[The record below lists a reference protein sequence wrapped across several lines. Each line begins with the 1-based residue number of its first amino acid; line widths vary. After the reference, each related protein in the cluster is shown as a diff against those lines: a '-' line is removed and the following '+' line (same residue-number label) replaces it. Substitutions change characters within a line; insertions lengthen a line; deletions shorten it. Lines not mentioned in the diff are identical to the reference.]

1 VTSTQDVSAT
11 IAAYTN
17 SARFRALHC
26 TPLALQLGRV
36 APNTLTADQRKALD
50 LVQTRASEVETI
62 RKVRQRV
69 SGPSLQRP
77 RNATASAWTALATSL
92 GALATTPPEL
102 GPQGPSAAAL
112 AATLFPEGTAF
123 GQQDASAVWSHS
135 KVLLDRIAEEGH
147 RATIESLVNP
157 LLLVAVEK
165 AQAQLGEAIGVSG
178 EVVELPARRG
188 LAEALARFN
197 FAVSAYARA
206 LSIGIDETTDEAF
219 EAFKTALAPI
229 DGFRIART
237 AGGSE
242 VDELD
247 DEGDSDPAEPS
258 EPSEPDPNAPYVPA
272 SDDPIDNPFITAP

>member
-1 VTSTQDVSAT
+1 VAVT
-11 IAAYTN
+11 IGAYTTP
-17 SARFRALHC
+17 ARFRALHC
-26 TPLALQLGRV
+26 TPLALQLARV
-36 APNTLTADQRKALD
+36 SPSTLTADQRKALD

-77 RNATASAWTALATSL
+77 RNATTTAWTALATSL
-92 GALATTPPEL
+92 NALATTPPDL
-102 GPQGPSAAAL
+102 GPEGPNAAAL
-112 AATLFPEGTAF
+112 AATLFPEGTSF

-147 RATIESLVNP
+147 RAAIESLVSP
-157 LLLVAVEK
+157 VLLVAIEK
-165 AQAQLGEAIGVSG
+165 AHAQLGEAIGVSG
-178 EVVELPARRG
+178 DVIELPARRG

-237 AGGSE
+237 AAGSE
-242 VDELD
+242 ID
-247 DEGDSDPAEPS
+247 DEDDDADEPSDPS
-258 EPSEPDPNAPYVPA
+258 EPNVPFVPA
-272 SDDPIDNPFITAP
+272 SDDPIDNPFITTT

>member
-1 VTSTQDVSAT
+1 MTSTQDVAVT
-11 IAAYTN
+11 IGAYTN
-17 SARFRALHC
+17 PARFRALHC
-26 TPLALQLGRV
+26 TPLALQLSRV
-36 APNTLTADQRKALD
+36 APATLTGDQRKALD
-50 LVQTRASEVETI
+50 LIQTRASEVETI

-77 RNATASAWTALATSL
+77 RNAMASAWTALASSL
-92 GALATTPPEL
+92 NALATTPPEL
-102 GPQGPSAAAL
+102 GPQGPNAAAL
-112 AATLFPEGTAF
+112 AGTLFPEGTSF

-157 LLLVAVEK
+157 VLLIAIEK
-165 AQAQLGEAIGVSG
+165 AHAQLGEAIGVSG
-178 EVVELPARRG
+178 DVVELPARRG

-206 LSIGIDETTDEAF
+206 LSIGIDETTDGAF

-237 AGGSE
+237 AGGAE
-242 VDELD
+242 ID
-247 DEGDSDPAEPS
+247 DEDEDETAEPS
-258 EPSEPDPNAPYVPA
+258 DPNAPYVPA
-272 SDDPIDNPFITAP
+272 SDDPIDNPFITTN